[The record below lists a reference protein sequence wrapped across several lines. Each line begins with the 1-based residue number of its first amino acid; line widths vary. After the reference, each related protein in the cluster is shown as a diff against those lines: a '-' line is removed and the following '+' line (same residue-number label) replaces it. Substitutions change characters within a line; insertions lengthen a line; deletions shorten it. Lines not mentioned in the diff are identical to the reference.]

1 MAVRLGLGR
10 RCSVG
15 SQRKHYGTE
24 ELGVQFEQH
33 REPRGGNTV
42 WRNGVPVRL
51 HSVRDGAEPGAVAA
65 AYNGF
70 ANSHANGRA
79 NH

>member
-1 MAVRLGLGR
+1 
-10 RCSVG
+10 
-15 SQRKHYGTE
+15 
-24 ELGVQFEQH
+24 
-33 REPRGGNTV
+33 
-42 WRNGVPVRL
+42 L